1 MGKKSDFSI
10 IEKTKAL
17 AWRDEGVG
25 TKEIGQRL
33 GRSQRAV
40 KRLLKRAGQG
50 VNNPISTRKSAFR
63 SLNYYQTKIKNC

>member
-10 IEKTKAL
+10 IEKTKAFN
-17 AWRDEGVG
+17 WRVESVG

-50 VNNPISTRKSAFR
+50 VSNPIPTRKRAFR
-63 SLNYYQTKIKNC
+63 GLKYYQTEI